1 MILLTLALIF
11 VSVAIVKIRR
21 TRLSLPKE
29 FRELSTTNEVAVILR
44 MLTGMSMVD
53 IFERYYSSK
62 LRETGIARTYITG
75 KSGVMISN
83 AEYFGYVLKNPA
95 TFPKTPLLSAEYALM
110 NKFLGS
116 NIMFINGES
125 WKLRREIIGPLF
137 HQGWESTKFG
147 QVVQEFF
154 KYVDSVDSIPDL
166 YHAMQLMT
174 LDILGAVLFG
184 FDFQAISHPDSEQVV
199 SYYTAAEAAC
209 NTLYITFPILDRFPV
224 GKRYKEH
231 QAVEYFRSL
240 MGKLA
245 KEKAKTIQNG
255 PQGENEKSSDLLTA
269 LVKAWLEKRLKYEEM
284 INEMIALIIAGHDTT
299 ATSLS
304 CILYILAKHPEVQS
318 KVRDEVNYHLQSH
331 TSSTQIP
338 SLAEIKSLQYLDAVI
353 NETLRIYPPI
363 PLLPSRAA
371 ACDTY
376 IGNIPIPK
384 GTLVTL
390 NIHAMQWDKKYWEN
404 PAKFDPDRWMQ
415 SGKAVRD
422 LPGWGPFTG
431 GERTC

>member
-284 INEMIALIIAGHDTT
+284 INEMIALIIAGHGNKSRFPSHYNNT
-299 ATSLS
+299 ANNAPQIQLPLHFHAFS
-304 CILYILAKHPEVQS
+304 IFWQ
-318 KVRDEVNYHLQSH
+318 
-331 TSSTQIP
+331 STQRFKV
-338 SLAEIKSLQYLDAVI
+338 KS
-353 NETLRIYPPI
+353 ETRSTITYNLILPLR
-363 PLLPSRAA
+363 RF
-371 ACDTY
+371 
-376 IGNIPIPK
+376 
-384 GTLVTL
+384 
-390 NIHAMQWDKKYWEN
+390 
-404 PAKFDPDRWMQ
+404 PA
-415 SGKAVRD
+415 
-422 LPGWGPFTG
+422 
-431 GERTC
+431 